1 MNFFTYNDCELNKTL
16 YAVTPNIKEYGD
28 MPQLTDKDHP
38 TVPIRFKETHTPAN
52 SLSFFKKIREH
63 GKAAPGRWG
72 DYDVHQT
79 EGPFADWN
87 KHERSTIFTEEEAI
101 DFLGVFQWPHN
112 VDVRKPIAK
121 ELILPLFAPVF
132 MKTGAHKMMH
142 GRPPLDLEQN
152 REAYMPLLVGTRD
165 KENRILQTK
174 QEELAASKPEPITT
188 SHVVIAF
195 QDKKMHDGYRVG
207 ELVQER
213 SDSKKKTNLVVKTFK
228 HTPAYNTVKGKV
240 GFFWTVKVRELTT
253 TDSTLDAD
261 KMEWNRHGNMDEL
274 NWDFNDII
282 AMFDAHVVTPG
293 GSCMERQS
301 KKQNKPSKSVRIP
314 TIMCD
319 MIKTKITG
327 RAFKGPDLVVFEAMD
342 DITKNYSGTEECHAD
357 HDESFMSGFGLVGTR
372 IAYAYADEN
381 KVVTWFAGKVVAW
394 RTKEDASIEYNV
406 IYDNKDIEWQCLSVD
421 DYGAKFYEGA
431 AGWVAL
437 KSIAFR
443 VGDTV
448 CITEKILQSKS
459 VLVDPPQKG
468 TRRMK
473 RKRVNTASMRYNG
486 RDARKQ
492 KGASH
497 DESEKDEEV
506 CDADDSTLVNRAKEV
521 VKETVTDPLELP
533 KEVTHVDAT
542 FFGTVEAVTH
552 TKTSSSIITVVFVT
566 SVQEGK
572 DEEKLF
578 KREKFGTKTRPEGL
592 LRKSSATINDQRH
605 YSEAAISKYSRQFQ
619 GWMSNETQK
628 GKEREIVIGK
638 ESDADFS
645 LRAVG
650 LKVVANTTFTRRMRL
665 SGPLIEVVKGSKGFI
680 VEVNKENVDEFSVNF
695 ENVDDIDVVSVFRKE
710 FDIINAT

>member
-1 MNFFTYNDCELNKTL
+1 ML
-16 YAVTPNIKEYGD
+16 
-28 MPQLTDKDHP
+28 QLTDKDHP
-38 TVPIRFKETHTPAN
+38 TVPIRFDATHTVAN
-52 SLSFFKKIREH
+52 SQSFFKRVREH

-72 DYDVHQT
+72 EYDVHQT

-87 KHERSTIFTEEEAI
+87 KHESSVIFTKEEAI
-101 DFLGVFQWPHN
+101 KFLGVFQWPHN
-112 VDVRKPIAK
+112 VSVRKPIVK
-121 ELILPLFAPVF
+121 ELIIPLFAPVF

-165 KENRILQTK
+165 KENRMLQTK
-174 QEELAASKPEPITT
+174 QEEIAATKPEPITT

-228 HTPAYNTVKGKV
+228 HTPAYNNVKGKV

-261 KMEWNRHGNMDEL
+261 KMEWNRNGNMDEL
-274 NWDFNDII
+274 NWACSDII
-282 AMFDAHVVTPG
+282 AMFDADGVTHA
-293 GSCMERQS
+293 GSCMEHKS
-301 KKQNKPSKSVRIP
+301 KKQSKPSKSVRIP
-314 TIMCD
+314 TSMCAV
-319 MIKTKITG
+319 IKTKITG

-357 HDESFMSGFGLVGTR
+357 HDESFMSGDGLVGTR

-381 KVVTWFAGKVVAW
+381 KVVTWFAGKVVAC

-421 DYGAKFYEGA
+421 DYGPKFYEGA

-448 CITEKILQSKS
+448 YITEKILQAKS
-459 VLVDPPQKG
+459 VLVDPPQKATQG
-468 TRRMK
+468 KK
-473 RKRVNTASMRYNG
+473 RKRGNKASMQYNG
-486 RDARKQ
+486 RDARNE

-497 DESEKDEEV
+497 EESEKDEEV
-506 CDADDSTLVNRAKEV
+506 CDADDSTLDDRAKAV
-521 VKETVTDPLELP
+521 VKERVTDPLELP

-552 TKTSSSIITVVFVT
+552 NKTSSSITVVFVT

-578 KREKFGTKTRPEGL
+578 KREIFGKKRKPEGL
-592 LRKSSATINDQRH
+592 LRKSSATINDQRY
-605 YSEAAISKYSRQFQ
+605 YSEEAILKYSRQFQ
-619 GWMSNETQK
+619 NWMSNETQK
-628 GKEREIVIGK
+628 GKKRQTVIG
-638 ESDADFS
+638 EGSDADFS

-650 LKVVANTTFTRRMRL
+650 LKVVANTNITRRSRF
-665 SGPLIEVVKGSKGFI
+665 SGPLIEVKKGSKGVI

-695 ENVDDIDVVSVFRKE
+695 EDGEDVHVVSAFRSE
-710 FDIINAT
+710 LDTIDAA